1 MHGSIRGGQCS
12 RVMRMLSLL
21 AALLLCNT
29 TGFAVAG
36 EYTNFLGIKL
46 VDIPAGSF
54 EMGSCKMTQGMRKEN
69 RKRAFLGLPTVEPGC
84 GTLDDTVND
93 NETPRHTV
101 KVRAFKMATVPVTA
115 GQYKKYLDAIG
126 EVDSTDDWG
135 LYNEEFKRLNA
146 FGDNAP
152 VVQVSW
158 HEAKDFI
165 RWLNNNKPDNDLH
178 SYRMPSEAEWEYA
191 CRAGRQQHYCGSDNV
206 YDVGWVNRKE
216 SEHQHE
222 VASKAPNAWG
232 LYDMSG
238 SIWQWVED
246 VYHDNYVSAPT
257 DGSAWE
263 VLSLGTNELLRQEI
277 DAISKSAA
285 EGQMLKIEAAL
296 TIARL
301 KYDAGAKR
309 RRSGLL
315 KSETIAAR
323 VLRGG
328 SWRFSAEFSRA
339 TYRLAGEPGNWYY
352 GNGFRVAATLP

>member
-1 MHGSIRGGQCS
+1 MRGLIHS
-12 RVMRMLSLL
+12 RQRNKVMRLFSLL
-21 AALLLCNT
+21 AALLLCNAID
-29 TGFAVAG
+29 FAVAG
-36 EYTNFLGIKL
+36 EFKNFLGMKL

-54 EMGSCKMTQGMRKEN
+54 EMGLCKMAEGMRKEN
-69 RKRAFLGLPTVEPGC
+69 RKRVFLGLPTVEPGC
-84 GTLDDTVND
+84 GALDDTAND

-101 KVRAFKMATVPVTA
+101 QIRAFKIAPIPVTA
-115 GQYKKYLDAIG
+115 GQYIKYLDAIG

-158 HEAKDFI
+158 HEAQDFI
-165 RWLNNNKPDNDLH
+165 RWLNKNKPKDDPH
-178 SYRMPSEAEWEYA
+178 TYRMPSEAEWEYA
-191 CRAGRQQHYCGSDNV
+191 CRAGRQQRYCGSDNV

-246 VYHDNYVSAPT
+246 IYHDNYIGAPT
-257 DGSAWE
+257 DGSAWT
-263 VLSLGTNELLRQEI
+263 VLSMEANELLKREI
-277 DAISKSAA
+277 DAVSQSAA
-285 EGQMLKIEAAL
+285 EGHLLKIEAAL

-301 KYDAGAKR
+301 KYDAGAKHG
-309 RRSGLL
+309 RSGPL

-328 SWRFSAEFSRA
+328 SWRFSREFARA

-352 GNGFRVAATLP
+352 GNGFRLAANLP